1 MTLSVDNHTTVRL
14 HHHSPLVLLLCLMSP
29 NLSLKDLQIKKPAT
43 NNDESQ

>member
-1 MTLSVDNHTTVRL
+1 MTLPIDNHTTVRL
-14 HHHSPLVLLLCLMSP
+14 HHHSLLVLLLCLMSP